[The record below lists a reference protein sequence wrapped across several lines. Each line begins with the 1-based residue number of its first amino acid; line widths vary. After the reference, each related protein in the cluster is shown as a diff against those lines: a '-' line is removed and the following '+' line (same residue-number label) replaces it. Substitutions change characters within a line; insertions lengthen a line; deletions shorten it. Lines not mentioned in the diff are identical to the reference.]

1 MDLSGDGIKEA
12 SKLFQQAAWVFDH
25 LRTLVTNLSPSEV
38 SVDFSAESLGCLTN
52 LMLAQAQYL
61 FYRKAMEAG
70 MKSSVLAK
78 IALQISEYFQKSY
91 SLSIT
96 NQSIKAYDNG
106 RFSNIQHYH
115 HYYFK
120 AMSYMVLGI
129 DVQKQVAETGK
140 GMGLALAY
148 LRQALKVLDEAKQV
162 VTMIPSNYQE
172 NFNKKYED
180 ISANLKKAES
190 QNKSIYFESEAKS
203 LPSVDLQNFVKL
215 DSVLDIV
222 QQRVAFEDKLR
233 HLVPPEVRV
242 MQNELKTQ
250 LQNVLNQEFE
260 KENQVDQ
267 ALRQFLAQF
276 GLP

>member
-1 MDLSGDGIKEA
+1 MDLTGDGIKEA

-52 LMLAQAQYL
+52 RMLAQAQYL

-70 MKSSVLAK
+70 MKSSVMAK

-96 NQSIKAYDNG
+96 NQNIKAYDSG
-106 RFSNIQHYH
+106 RFSNIQNYH

-140 GMGLALAY
+140 GMGLAISY
-148 LRQALKVLDEAKQV
+148 LRYSLGILDEAKSV

-180 ISANLKKAES
+180 IQANLNKAVN
-190 QNKSIYFESEAKS
+190 QNKSIYFEPEAKS
-203 LPSVDLQNFVKL
+203 FPSVDIQNFVKL
-215 DSVLDIV
+215 DSVLDLV
-222 QQRVAFEDKLR
+222 QQRVPFEDKLR

-250 LQNVLNQEFE
+250 L
-260 KENQVDQ
+260 
-267 ALRQFLAQF
+267 
-276 GLP
+276 